1 MDERLQKALEFS
13 NYNLTISN
21 QKKNV
26 KNRVNQLRIVHSNGG
41 VFMAEPATISFLK
54 TLVDLGN
61 KEGILIDSKDNPIH
75 ISNFEELLDKL
86 VSAYFT
92 ATNEL
97 EAEHAKMK
105 KMRNIKKIM
114 DW

>member
-21 QKKNV
+21 QKKNI
-26 KNRVNQLRIVHSNGG
+26 KNRVNQLRIVHKNGG
-41 VFMAEPATISFLK
+41 VFVADPATISFLK
-54 TLVDLGN
+54 TLIELDSNSGV
-61 KEGILIDSKDNPIH
+61 LIDSKDNPIK
-75 ISNFEELLDKL
+75 ITDFGELLDDLK
-86 VSAYFT
+86 SAYFN
-92 ATNEL
+92 ASNEL
-97 EAEHAKMK
+97 EVEHEKLK